1 MNKHELEEGR
11 TIVLSDG
18 RKLGFIERGDPEEKV
33 VFYLHG
39 WPCSR
44 FEMLLIELFANIKGV
59 RMIAI
64 DRPGIGLSDFKKKRT
79 ILDLAD
85 DIIELADF
93 LEIDKF
99 SILGLSGGAP
109 YAHGCAFKIPDRLN
123 SVGVVSGLCPFHI
136 AKKHI
141 PGAQGFI
148 LKLARFTPWIMG
160 PMLNL
165 MFARLL
171 KSENQEKAKKKMKV
185 ILAENLPEPD
195 KKLYDKPGYFD
206 ATWKD
211 LQEAF
216 INGSKGAKRDVNLY
230 VRDWGFELRDI
241 PEEVKFFLW
250 HGEMDE
256 DTPIGVGKAVSQEIT
271 HSVSKFYPN
280 EGHMST
286 LLNNFQEIISTL
298 VNG

>member
-1 MNKHELEEGR
+1 MNKRELEEGK
-11 TIVLSDG
+11 TISLSDG
-18 RKLGFIERGDPEEKV
+18 RKLGFIERGDAGEKV

-44 FEMLLIELFANIKGV
+44 FEMLLVELFTTFKGV

-79 ILDLAD
+79 ILDFAD
-85 DIIELADF
+85 DIVELADS
-93 LEIDKF
+93 LKIDKF

-109 YAHGCAFKIPDRLN
+109 YAHGCAYKIPERLN
-123 SVGVVSGLCPFHI
+123 SIGIVSGLCPLYI
-136 AKKHI
+136 AKEHI
-141 PGAQGFI
+141 SGPQGFI

-160 PMLNL
+160 LILKL

-171 KSENQEKAKKKMKV
+171 KSKDQDKAKIKMKT
-185 ILAENLPEPD
+185 ILAGNLPEPD
-195 KKLYDKPGYFD
+195 KKLYDNPGYFE

-216 INGSKGAKRDVNLY
+216 IKGSKGAKRDVSLY
-230 VRDWGFELRDI
+230 VNNWGFELRDI

-250 HGEMDE
+250 HGEMDK
-256 DTPIGVGKAVSQEIT
+256 DTPIGVGKAVAQEIS
-271 HSVSKFYPN
+271 HCVSKFYPN

-286 LLNNFQEIISTL
+286 LLNNFQEIIGTL